1 MGKRGGKGR
10 GGEGM
15 YRSAPPFSNPR
26 YATGG
31 LDKIVCT
38 VTDNASNFRKA
49 FVEFCSPS
57 VDDR

>member
-1 MGKRGGKGR
+1 MGKRGG
-10 GGEGM
+10 EVM
-15 YRSAPPFSNPR
+15 YRSAPTFFKSYR

-57 VDDR
+57 VADR

>member
-1 MGKRGGKGR
+1 
-10 GGEGM
+10 M
-15 YRSAPPFSNPR
+15 YRSAPLFQILDT